1 MTQEAEAAS
10 EVGAA
15 TSPRKADIFG
25 LALLATIGI
34 VMTAWIGG
42 LIWLAMV
49 ILNWLTA

>member
-10 EVGAA
+10 EAGIA
-15 TSPRKADIFG
+15 TSPRKADVFG

-34 VMTAWIGG
+34 VTMAWIGG

-49 ILNWLTA
+49 VLSWFAA